1 MRSLARSSFVALPV
15 VACLLAAC
23 ASDAPPDDRTSA
35 SPTEGASS
43 GGSVVFEGIIVG
55 DGDHPG
61 YTVEAP
67 DGWSSLDGAFLIKEG
82 PFTLGMGVW
91 DVGRVPMHP
100 CRWKGTEVAPG
111 PTVDDLVETLTA
123 QRLRDPSAPTD
134 VMLAGHDGR
143 YLEWSVPDDRV
154 VTDDGQFQGCDDG
167 GDGLEDFVSWW
178 GTDGGERYQQEAG
191 QIDRLWV
198 LDVEGQTLVVDA
210 THSADTPAADLEVLE
225 QVVASLRFVEPE
237 D

>member
-1 MRSLARSSFVALPV
+1 MPSLARSSSVVLL

-23 ASDAPPDDRTSA
+23 STDAPPDDQTSA
-35 SPTEGASS
+35 SPTARGS
-43 GGSVVFEGIIVG
+43 GGPVVFEGSIVG

-67 DGWSSLDGAFLIKEG
+67 DGWSSLDGAFVIKEG

-100 CRWKGTEVAPG
+100 CRWKETEVEPG

-123 QRLRDPSAPTD
+123 KRLRDPSTPTD
-134 VMLAGHDGR
+134 VTLAGHEGR
-143 YLEWSVPDDRV
+143 YVEWSVPDGWV
-154 VTDDGQFQGCDDG
+154 VTGDSQFRGCDDG

-191 QIDRLWV
+191 QIDRLWI
-198 LDVEGQTLVVDA
+198 LDVDGQTLVVEA
-210 THSADTPAADLEVLE
+210 THSADTPAADLQELE
-225 QVVASLRFVEPE
+225 QVVASLRFV
-237 D
+237 DA